1 MAWEVSFLI
10 SRLLGR
16 CSAQAIGFTLVL
28 MVPRLSQNES
38 FLATF
43 QVNHIYVALIFLSL
57 VVSAASIPLSR
68 KFGIKLIYIKG
79 AAIGLSVL
87 SLFIPFMNLCI
98 YRRLRRVL
106 SASPHTR
113 VANPTTFNGKEGQ
126 VDEPGLPKRK
136 AKVKPSDVGN
146 KKGSDV
152 PYADLRQFFS
162 QPGKVEKGRKPTLR
176 CDPRCIHESIR
187 DYLNVYEAKRA
198 KPWTQKGKRF
208 ICGFTK
214 EFMMNTAEKG
224 TRWLTCGGR
233 RARDK
238 AIRDA

>member
-1 MAWEVSFLI
+1 
-10 SRLLGR
+10 
-16 CSAQAIGFTLVL
+16 
-28 MVPRLSQNES
+28 VPRLSQNES

-113 VANPTTFNGKEGQ
+113 VANPTTFNGKEGL

-152 PYADLRQFFS
+152 PYGDLRQFFS
-162 QPGKVEKGRKPTLR
+162 QPGKPEKGRKPTLR

-224 TRWLTCGGR
+224 TRWITCGGR